1 MRAIEIE
8 RFGANGLSRTL
19 DRVAEEEPLEI
30 RLGTDHAGTR
40 LYRGLGVTMRTPG
53 ADEELAAG
61 FLFTEG
67 ILGHPGQIEATGAWD
82 GAPNVVR
89 VDLAPGVQVDW
100 KRLKRHSYTTSSC
113 GICGKASLE
122 LVERRITSRPAEG
135 LPRVD
140 TAVLQGLPGSLGRN
154 QPNFEATGGMHAAA
168 LFTAAGQLIG
178 IREDVGR
185 HNAVDKL
192 IGWHWRGG
200 HSFAET
206 VLLLSGRAGFEL
218 VQKAAV
224 AGIGIVASIGAP
236 TSLATELADQ
246 VGMTLIGFL
255 REDRFN
261 VYAGLERIRHSGT
274 P

>member
-8 RFGANGLSRTL
+8 RFEANGLSRTV

-30 RLGTDHAGTR
+30 RLGTDHGGTR
-40 LYRGLGVTMRTPG
+40 LYRSLGVTMRTPG

-67 ILGHPGQIEATGAWD
+67 ILTHPQQIESTSAWD
-82 GAPNVVR
+82 GLSNVLR
-89 VDLAPGVQVDW
+89 VEIARSVPIDW
-100 KRLKRHSYTTSSC
+100 KRLERHSYTTSSC

-122 LVERRITSRPAEG
+122 LVERRITVRPDEG
-135 LPRVD
+135 LPQVE
-140 TAVLQGLPGSLGRN
+140 AAMLQGLPRSLDRN
-154 QPNFEATGGMHAAA
+154 QPSFEATGGMHAAA
-168 LFTAAGQLIG
+168 LFTANGELIG

-192 IGWHWRGG
+192 IGWHWRAG
-200 HSFAET
+200 HSFGET

-224 AGIGIVASIGAP
+224 AGIPVVASIGAP

-246 VGMTLIGFL
+246 LGMTLIGFL